1 MKLNSNSII
10 FFKVV
15 YLLTFMGYVELFEN
29 KNFESAKQLFLKA
42 ELDYREVS
50 KTNFLSLKPALVVL
64 NQFKDCIFID
74 IIIYTKVF
82 KAIS

>member
-50 KTNFLSLKPALVVL
+50 
-64 NQFKDCIFID
+64 
-74 IIIYTKVF
+74 
-82 KAIS
+82 